1 LSRSGKIE
9 DGWELRRECEK
20 GRRNDWRRKGFE
32 WKQ

>member
-9 DGWELRRECEK
+9 DDWELRRECEK
-20 GRRNDWRRKGFE
+20 GRNDWRRKGFE